1 LRRRRSSNVVAAAV
15 AAATLSGPLN
25 SPALAEDLP
34 SSALTVLTGLRH
46 GASEV
51 SDDIGYGWTIGLSAT
66 WQPMTVGQRLGWG
79 IGWSLMWTWF
89 GDEPASDITGGL
101 DLIELD
107 VYLRARFAPTPSP
120 GRVLTVGAGGMLL
133 RANERLPPDG
143 DRSYFGPMIEVGYE
157 HLVYGPITATLHLR
171 LGPLTGPSIA
181 SAILGVG
188 VVL

>member
-1 LRRRRSSNVVAAAV
+1 MRRRRSSSVVAAI
-15 AAATLSGPLN
+15 AAATLSGT
-25 SPALAEDLP
+25 PALAEDLP
-34 SSALTVLTGLRH
+34 SSALTILNGLRH
-46 GASEV
+46 GASDV

-66 WQPMTVGQRLGWG
+66 WQPMTVGQRFGWG
-79 IGWSLMWTWF
+79 VGWSLMWTWF
-89 GDEPASDITGGL
+89 GDEPASQITGGL
-101 DLIELD
+101 ALIELD

-133 RANERLPPDG
+133 RSNERLPPDG
-143 DRSYFGPMIEVGYE
+143 DRSYFGPLVEVGYE